1 LRTLRERL
9 LAAASSPSAGF
20 PISRSSLAFLVAL
33 AAIAFLTFV
42 VFPAQRSIVVADGFT
57 RLVHSREKSDVAIAR
72 RAGVTLEPAD
82 RVVHKTDRWGEP
94 ELVVSRA
101 TPVVAQISGRL
112 VYWRTQAKTV
122 GGALAEIGVTLD
134 DGDRVLV
141 NGVVSS
147 PRDELI
153 PLPARM
159 VSDALSLAR
168 VPVVPLI
175 NAENPLSITVK
186 RAVAFTV
193 KEDGHSLSLRST
205 QPSLALALKENG
217 ILLGPGDLVVPE
229 LDTPLASGLNAE
241 VRHASKVTISLPE
254 GSSTVFTHERTV
266 GNALVEAGVELSP
279 IDKVLPGRDEPVS
292 NGMDVQVVRVTVGTI
307 IEREEIG
314 YQTLFKGDPDLG
326 WGDSRR
332 VEGQSGI
339 HAWEFQVTYENGQE
353 AGRVLLRD
361 WVEQEPQDAL
371 VYYSAASDYD
381 GDMPEEQQVVSV
393 LHVYATW
400 YNPASAGKPRSSP
413 GYGITSTGVPV
424 TRGIVAVDPRVIPY
438 GTRMFIPGYGFAVA
452 ADCGGGVKG
461 NMIDL
466 GYPDGVDVDWSSHWV
481 DIYILG

>member
-1 LRTLRERL
+1 MRTLRERL
-9 LAAASSPSAGF
+9 LAAASGPSASF

-33 AAIAFLTFV
+33 AAIALLTFI
-42 VFPAQRSIVVADGFT
+42 VFPAQRVTVVADGFT
-57 RLVHSREKSDVAIAR
+57 RLVHSREKSDVAVMR
-72 RAGVTLEPAD
+72 RAGLTLEPAD
-82 RVVHKTDRWGEP
+82 RVTHRSDRWGEP
-94 ELVVSRA
+94 QIVVSRA

-134 DGDRVLV
+134 EGDRVLV
-141 NGVVSS
+141 NGVITS
-147 PRDELI
+147 PAEELI
-153 PLPARM
+153 PLPGRM

-205 QPSLALALKENG
+205 QPSLALAFKENG
-217 ILLGPGDLVVPE
+217 ILLGPGDLVMPE
-229 LDTPLASGLNAE
+229 LDTALVAGLNAE
-241 VRHASKVTISLPE
+241 VRHASKITISLPE
-254 GSSTVFTHERTV
+254 GSSVVYTHERTV
-266 GNALVEAGVELSP
+266 ADALDEAGIALSLV
-279 IDKVLPGRDEPVS
+279 DKVLPGRDELVS
-292 NGMDVQVVRVTVGTI
+292 NGMDVQVVRVTVGSV

-314 YQTLFKGDPDLG
+314 YQTLFKGDSDLG

-332 VEGQSGI
+332 VDGQSGV
-339 HAWEFQVTYENGQE
+339 HAWEYEVTYEDGQE
-353 AGRVLLRD
+353 VSRVLLRD
-361 WVEQEPQDAL
+361 WVEQEPQDAV

-381 GDMPEEQQVVSV
+381 GDMPEGQQVVSV
-393 LHVYATW
+393 IHVYATW

-424 TRGIVAVDPRVIPY
+424 TRGIVAVDPTVIPY
-438 GTRMFIPGYGFAVA
+438 GTKMFIPGYGFAVA

-466 GYPDGVDVDWSSHWV
+466 GYPDGVDVDWVSHWV